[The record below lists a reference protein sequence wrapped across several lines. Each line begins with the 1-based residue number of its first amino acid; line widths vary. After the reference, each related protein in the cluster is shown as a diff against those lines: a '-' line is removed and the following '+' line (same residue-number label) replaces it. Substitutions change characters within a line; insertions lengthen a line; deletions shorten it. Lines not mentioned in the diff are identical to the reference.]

1 MPRSPTARRPARA
14 AAAAVGLALAAVFMV
29 PGGAA
34 RASGMAA
41 EYGPEAEAMFIEFC
55 TAEPGAT
62 RADCRRLAEA
72 LQARLGYEAFLDG
85 ARRGPAAFPAEVAA
99 LRAPPAGISAT
110 AEVRRA
116 ALAAR

>member
-1 MPRSPTARRPARA
+1 MPRSPSARRA
-14 AAAAVGLALAAVFMV
+14 AAFGLVLAAAFLL

-41 EYGPEAEAMFIEFC
+41 EYGPEAESLFIEIC
-55 TAEPGAT
+55 TDESGAT
-62 RADCRRLAEA
+62 PAACRRLAEA

-85 ARRGPAAFPAEVAA
+85 AHRGPAAFATGIAF
-99 LRAPPAGISAT
+99 LRAPAGIGAV
-110 AEVRRA
+110 AEVRGA

>member
-1 MPRSPTARRPARA
+1 MPRSPSARRA
-14 AAAAVGLALAAVFMV
+14 AAAAAFGLALAATLLP

-41 EYGPEAEAMFIEFC
+41 EYGPEAEALFIEIC
-55 TAEPGAT
+55 TDEPGAT
-62 RADCRRLAEA
+62 PAACRRLAEA

-99 LRAPPAGISAT
+99 LRAPAGTGAM
-110 AEVRRA
+110 AEVRGA

>member
-1 MPRSPTARRPARA
+1 
-14 AAAAVGLALAAVFMV
+14 
-29 PGGAA
+29 
-34 RASGMAA
+34 MAA
-41 EYGPEAEAMFIEFC
+41 EYGPEAEALFIEFC
-55 TAEPGAT
+55 TDEPGAT
-62 RADCRRLAEA
+62 PAACRRLAEA

-110 AEVRRA
+110 AEVRGA